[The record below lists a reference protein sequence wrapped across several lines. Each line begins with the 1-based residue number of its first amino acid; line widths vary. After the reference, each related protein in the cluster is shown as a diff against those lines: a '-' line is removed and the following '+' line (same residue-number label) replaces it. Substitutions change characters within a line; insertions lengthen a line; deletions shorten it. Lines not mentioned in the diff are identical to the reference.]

1 MKTLQSYFSFSWLSL
16 NSSKPVFVKLSVF
29 PYLIVLYKVES
40 WNYWRQTGFLS
51 LVKSGAHWGNYT
63 EGEEMGVTTS
73 EFEKGEK
80 GLLRRGW
87 KLAKFLAKRVPM
99 LYFAQRPRETAAPP
113 GGRLPPATTALLV
126 QDSWCSTRHR
136 SCKTRL
142 QRTLMAQTWGLLVIR
157 GVSQCLGSVRDLAGW
172 RKEPE

>member
-1 MKTLQSYFSFSWLSL
+1 MKTLKSYFSFSWLSL

-29 PYLIVLYKVES
+29 PYLIGLYKVES

-63 EGEEMGVTTS
+63 EGEDVGVTTS

-87 KLAKFLAKRVPM
+87 KLATFLAKRGPM
-99 LYFAQRPRETAAPP
+99 LYFAQRPRETAAPQ
-113 GGRLPPATTALLV
+113 GGRLRPATTALLV

-142 QRTLMAQTWGLLVIR
+142 QRTLMAQMWGTLVIR
-157 GVSQCLGSVRDLAGW
+157 GVSPSVLAL
-172 RKEPE
+172 

>member
-1 MKTLQSYFSFSWLSL
+1 MKTLKSYFSFSWLSL

-29 PYLIVLYKVES
+29 PYLTGLYKVVS

-63 EGEEMGVTTS
+63 EGEEVGVTTS

-87 KLAKFLAKRVPM
+87 KLAKFLAKRGPV
-99 LYFAQRPRETAAPP
+99 LYFAQRPRQTAAPQ
-113 GGRLPPATTALLV
+113 GGRLPPGTTALLV
-126 QDSWCSTRHR
+126 QDSRCSTGTEAA
-136 SCKTRL
+136 K
-142 QRTLMAQTWGLLVIR
+142 Q
-157 GVSQCLGSVRDLAGW
+157 DF
-172 RKEPE
+172 KEPWWFKRGEC